1 MHIKNWFHF
10 AFESIS
16 RKWFVTLATILLCA
30 ASFFLIGLTGYLHD
44 LTNYGYDNVNRTIR
58 EGIER
63 TGTLIIDSNKFDK
76 QHTEE
81 LRQLRDEIF
90 NLPDIQSIGD
100 YGLTSQTYEGTE
112 ELNEIQNREKKMFG
126 QKEDLEVLHISSNLI
141 QLCQTEFTESDIWK
155 KYEGKENY
163 CKIYLGHNFQNIPVG
178 TVYECRITDDISLFY
193 VVVGI
198 LAEDAKWL
206 DESMIYS
213 SEPMEL
219 SYTYSLNNMIVCE
232 DKDVSSN
239 IWIYTVQK
247 ENKPEDVKDKIRSI
261 AKEYGIDMKFS
272 SLENV
277 FQKKESENQKITK
290 YTDDFLWFVSITT
303 IVIMICIQLSNIVS
317 RSREYGIL
325 YANGAS
331 TKDLLWIMIIE
342 NTIKLFLGFCV
353 SMGILKII
361 IQNTYKEMGE
371 YWLSIGNKILYGYT
385 IEKMA
390 VAIVLLLFFISIVPV
405 CYMSRLKPVALI
417 GGEKG

>member
-1 MHIKNWFHF
+1 MNIKYLIHF

-16 RKWFVTLATILLCA
+16 RKWFVTFATILLCA

-58 EGIER
+58 EGVEQ
-63 TGTLIIDSNKFDK
+63 TGTLIIDSNAFDEE
-76 QHTEE
+76 HMEE
-81 LRQLRDEIF
+81 LRQLQDEIF
-90 NLPDIQSIGD
+90 NFPEIQSIGD
-100 YGLTSQTYEGTE
+100 YGLTSQPYEGTE
-112 ELNEIQNREKKMFG
+112 ELKEIQNREKKMFG

-141 QLCQTEFTESDIWK
+141 QLCQAEFTGSDIWK

-163 CKIYLGHNFQNIPVG
+163 SKIYLGSNFKNIPVG
-178 TVYECRITDDISLFY
+178 TVYECRVTDNISLFY

-198 LAEDAKWL
+198 LEKDAHWI

-219 SYTYSLNNMIVCE
+219 SYTYSLNNMVICE
-232 DKDVSSN
+232 DKEVSSN
-239 IWIYTVQK
+239 VWIYTVPK
-247 ENKPEDVKDKIRSI
+247 GNKLEDVRDKIRSI
-261 AKEYGIDMKFS
+261 AKEYGVDMKFS
-272 SLENV
+272 SLESV

-290 YTDDFLWFVSITT
+290 YTDNFLWFVSITT

-342 NTIKLFLGFCV
+342 NTIKLFLGVCV
-353 SMGILKII
+353 SMGVLKMV
-361 IQNTYKEMGE
+361 IQNTYKQMGE

-385 IEKMA
+385 IEKIV
-390 VAIVLLLFFISIVPV
+390 VALILLLFFISIVPV
-405 CYMSRLKPVALI
+405 CYMSRLKPVTLI

>member
-1 MHIKNWFHF
+1 MQIKNWFRF

-58 EGIER
+58 EGVEQ
-63 TGTLIIDSNKFDK
+63 TGTLIIDSNKFDE

-81 LRQLRDEIF
+81 LRQLQDEIF
-90 NLPDIQSIGD
+90 NLPEIQSIGD
-100 YGLTSQTYEGTE
+100 YGLTSQLYEGTE
-112 ELNEIQNREKKMFG
+112 ELKEIQNREKKMFG

-141 QLCQTEFTESDIWK
+141 QLCQAEFTESDVWK
-155 KYEGKENY
+155 EYEGKENY
-163 CKIYLGHNFQNIPVG
+163 NKIYLGSNFQNIPVG
-178 TVYECRITDDISLFY
+178 TVYECYITDDISLFY

-198 LAEDAKWL
+198 LAKDAQWI

-219 SYTYSLNNMIVCE
+219 SYTYSLNNMIICE

-247 ENKPEDVKDKIRSI
+247 ENKPEDVRDKIRSI

-277 FQKKESENQKITK
+277 FKKKESENRKITK
-290 YTDDFLWFVSITT
+290 YTDDFLWFVSVTT

-353 SMGILKII
+353 SMGILKMV
-361 IQNTYKEMGE
+361 IQNTYREMGE
-371 YWLSIGNKILYGYT
+371 YWLWIGNKIFYGYT

-390 VAIVLLLFFISIVPV
+390 AAMVLLLFFISIVPV